1 MKRTFIG
8 VVLAQFVLYF
18 FGFLYWGLGPY
29 PSLIWKQAKNADAAA
44 QSLRELFP
52 QNGTYLVPSTV
63 GDPAAVDQAMR
74 KGPVAFVH
82 MLRVDGRPAMDP
94 SIMITG
100 FVTNF
105 IVIVMISLLLKRCS
119 PALPT
124 YADRVKFVA
133 FVGFIA
139 AFFID
144 GGEIVWW
151 QMPADWQLYRA
162 GYDFLFW
169 VIAGLILAKFVSTE
183 PTSSPSPT

>member
-1 MKRTFIG
+1 MKRTIIG
-8 VVLAQFVLYF
+8 VVVAQFALYF

-44 QSLRELFP
+44 QALRELFP

-63 GDPAAVDQAMR
+63 GDPEAVDQAMR

-82 MLRVDGRPAMDP
+82 MLRVEGRPAMDP

-105 IVIVMISLLLKRCS
+105 IVIVMIALLLKRCS
-119 PALPT
+119 AALPT
-124 YADRVKFVA
+124 YTDRVKFVA

-151 QMPADWQLYRA
+151 QMPTDWQLYRA

-169 VIAGLILAKFVSTE
+169 LIAGLILAKFVSTE
-183 PTSSPSPT
+183 PNSPKSPT